1 MVARDDVGPVPR
13 LEPRERLGVLREIA
27 HAAIDDIAGDRNH
40 VRPEAIHSLD
50 DRLHEI
56 TLDGGSYVDVADLG
70 DREAL
75 QWRRKIG
82 ERHLHVDHRSHTAR
96 HEESDCC
103 DRRCER
109 HDSNGGNANPG
120 LLVLR

>member
-1 MVARDDVGPVPR
+1 M
-13 LEPRERLGVLREIA
+13 LREVA
-27 HAAIDDIAGDRNH
+27 HAAIDQISGDRDH
-40 VRPEAIHSLD
+40 VHPEAIHSLD

-56 TLDGGSYVDVADLG
+56 PLDGGSNVDIADLG

-82 ERHLHVDHRSHTAR
+82 ERHLHIDHRSHAAR
-96 HEESDCC
+96 HEESDQCNG
-103 DRRCER
+103 RRER
-109 HDSNGGNANPG
+109 HDSDGGNANPG